1 MLADPSNLPHQAKI
15 SVGDEIL
22 DPLVTALHDQKG
34 NYVAAMLTWS
44 VITDKVRMEKETNEQ
59 AQVLNQMPI
68 NVMFM
73 DRKDFTIT
81 YANKTSIDTLRPLE
95 SLLPCKVDDLI
106 GQCVDI
112 FHKTPEH
119 QRQLLGDPSN
129 LPHKANIPLGD
140 HTLSL
145 LVNAINDIDGN
156 YTGAMLTWDVI
167 TDKLRFAQEVKGV
180 VESVASA
187 STELKASS
195 ETLASTAE
203 EMSSQ
208 ASTVSAATEQL
219 TASIAE
225 ISQQVSKS
233 AEIASQAVSKAR
245 EANEKIQSLS
255 EASMKIGEVIGLI
268 KDISDQ
274 TNLLALNATIEA
286 ARAGDAGK
294 GFAVVASEV
303 KNLANQTAKAT
314 DEISE
319 QITGMQEATQFAVG
333 AIEETSKVI
342 DQISEIATSVSGAV
356 EEQSAAT
363 QEVARNVSGLSEAAS
378 ETGQSASQVLGA
390 SDELS
395 RMGEEM
401 RTKVDSFVNQDD

>member
-22 DPLVTALHDQKG
+22 DLLVNALHDQKG

-319 QITGMQEATQFAVG
+319 QITGMQEAMQFAVG

-401 RTKVDSFVNQDD
+401 WTKVDSFVNQDD

>member
-22 DPLVTALHDQKG
+22 DLLVTALHDQKG

-44 VITDKVRMEKETNEQ
+44 VITDKFRMEKETNEQ

-129 LPHKANIPLGD
+129 LPYKANIPLGD

-208 ASTVSAATEQL
+208 ASTVLAATEQL

-378 ETGQSASQVLGA
+378 ETDQSVSQVLGA